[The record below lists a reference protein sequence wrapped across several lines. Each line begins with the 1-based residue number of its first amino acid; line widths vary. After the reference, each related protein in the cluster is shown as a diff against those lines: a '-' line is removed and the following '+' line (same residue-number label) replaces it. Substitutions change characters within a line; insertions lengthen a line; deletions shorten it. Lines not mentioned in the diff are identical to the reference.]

1 MREPRGGPD
10 GSRLAGRVP
19 SPEVDELGQHQQYWH
34 QRQCRDATDSTS
46 RPGPRSGDHV
56 VAVQFG
62 AWSPQNVIVRTQR
75 RRAWGSHIVVGV
87 GTCLTFAYD
96 QAAVDSY
103 VLAWEA
109 AERLN
114 RTVRLPEFTPTSA
127 TRRHAGEDLSVLC
140 NVTAEQRRNVLS
152 STGADGRPVI
162 SVTVGAVTVDV
173 HTTSALRSYLAAWRK
188 AATVTGM
195 LEDARDEQ

>member
-1 MREPRGGPD
+1 MSTNTSTTGKTSASTP
-10 GSRLAGRVP
+10 
-19 SPEVDELGQHQQYWH
+19 
-34 QRQCRDATDSTS
+34 TDSTV
-46 RPGPRSGDHV
+46 RPGLRTGEQV

-62 AWSPQNVIVRTQR
+62 VWGPQEITVRAYSDGGRGGAAYIIV
-75 RRAWGSHIVVGV
+75 GI
-87 GTCLTFAYD
+87 GTCLTYAYD

-114 RTVRLPEFTPTSA
+114 RSVRLPEFTPATA
-127 TRRHAGEDLSVLC
+127 TRRHAGEDMSVLC

-162 SVTVGAVTVDV
+162 TVTVGAVTVNV
-173 HTTSALRSYLAAWRK
+173 HTTTALRSYLAAWCK

>member
-1 MREPRGGPD
+1 M
-10 GSRLAGRVP
+10 LA
-19 SPEVDELGQHQQYWH
+19 
-34 QRQCRDATDSTS
+34 CK
-46 RPGPRSGDHV
+46 
-56 VAVQFG
+56 
-62 AWSPQNVIVRTQR
+62 
-75 RRAWGSHIVVGV
+75 
-87 GTCLTFAYD
+87 
-96 QAAVDSY
+96 
-103 VLAWEA
+103 A
-109 AERLN
+109 AECLN

-127 TRRHAGEDLSVLC
+127 TRRHAGEDLSLLC

-162 SVTVGAVTVDV
+162 SVTVGAVTVDA

>member
-1 MREPRGGPD
+1 MSKSTSKTGTTGEAATSTSTVRGGLRI
-10 GSRLAGRVP
+10 G
-19 SPEVDELGQHQQYWH
+19 E
-34 QRQCRDATDSTS
+34 
-46 RPGPRSGDHV
+46 HV
-56 VAVQFG
+56 VSLQFG
-62 AWSPQNVIVRTQR
+62 AWGPQEVIVRAYSDGGR
-75 RRAWGSHIVVGV
+75 GGAPYIVVGV
-87 GTCLTFAYD
+87 GTCLTYAYD

-188 AATVTGM
+188 AATVTEM

>member
-1 MREPRGGPD
+1 M
-10 GSRLAGRVP
+10 SK
-19 SPEVDELGQHQQYWH
+19 
-34 QRQCRDATDSTS
+34 STS
-46 RPGPRSGDHV
+46 KTGTTGKATSTSSTVRRGLRTGEHV
-56 VAVQFG
+56 MSLQFG
-62 AWSPQNVIVRTQR
+62 AWGPQEVIVRAYSDGGR
-75 RRAWGSHIVVGV
+75 GGAPYIVVGV
-87 GTCLTFAYD
+87 GTCLTYAYD

-140 NVTAEQRRNVLS
+140 NVTAEQRRNVMS